1 MSRFA
6 LIRDFAGAQDAGF
19 GMKAIDAMRRIG
31 AMPDSESG
39 IKLVEA
45 ARVEL
50 ASKTVAPSITT
61 SVSPVFFLDA
71 ALCRGRLGGRPV
83 RFI

>member
-19 GMKAIDAMRRIG
+19 GMNAVDAMRRIG

-50 ASKTVAPSITT
+50 ASKTVDLQLPRASPLYFVSTSPSAG
-61 SVSPVFFLDA
+61 VA
-71 ALCRGRLGGRPV
+71 
-83 RFI
+83 